1 LHSSR
6 SNSLY
11 WHDAGP
17 SNPSEQSANDLVTE
31 LARLIDQKYGRPRV
45 AHDRYY
51 SLRSVGLARQ
61 HEHGDYFE
69 GPHDEKKYN
78 DTPHKSWRRGLV
90 TALALMVWATV
101 GTAGAYA
108 FRTYYFGPG
117 STQTSYARSHAKQA
131 QPGAGGGP
139 PAAAASAAAGGYV
152 VQVSAQRS
160 KADAEASFRSLQKKF
175 PSQLGGRT
183 PLVRRADLGAKG
195 IYYRTMVGPFASAGE
210 ADQFCGRFKAA
221 GGQCIIHL
229 N

>member
-1 LHSSR
+1 MHSSR
-6 SNSLY
+6 SNTLY

-31 LARLIDQKYGRPRV
+31 LARLIDQKYGCPRV

-51 SLRSVGLARQ
+51 SPA
-61 HEHGDYFE
+61 EHDQGDYFE
-69 GPHDEKKYN
+69 DPHDEKIYN

-117 STQTSYARSHAKQA
+117 STQTSAARSHAKQA

-139 PAAAASAAAGGYV
+139 PAAAASVAAGGYV

-160 KADAEASFRSLQKKF
+160 KADAEAFFRSLQKKF
-175 PSQLGGRT
+175 PSLLGGRT
-183 PLVRRADLGAKG
+183 PIVRRADLGAKG

-221 GGQCIIHL
+221 GGGQCIIQR

>member
-1 LHSSR
+1 
-6 SNSLY
+6 
-11 WHDAGP
+11 
-17 SNPSEQSANDLVTE
+17 VTE
-31 LARLIDQKYGRPRV
+31 LARLIDQKYGCPRV
-45 AHDRYY
+45 AHHASQFAGAEQFHQD
-51 SLRSVGLARQ
+51 
-61 HEHGDYFE
+61 HEHHYDARSARLAPAEHDQGDYFE
-69 GPHDEKKYN
+69 DPHDEKIYN

-117 STQTSYARSHAKQA
+117 STQTSAARSHAKQA

-139 PAAAASAAAGGYV
+139 PAAAASVAAGGYV

-160 KADAEASFRSLQKKF
+160 KADAEAFFRSLQKKF
-175 PSQLGGRT
+175 PNLLGGRT
-183 PLVRRADLGAKG
+183 PIVQRADLGAKG

-221 GGQCIIHL
+221 GGGQCIIQR